1 MPRPGDDRLIA
12 YLDGE
17 LDGDERAA
25 IALWLEHDGE
35 LRERAAQLTESAA
48 ALRAAFDEVLRE
60 PLPER
65 LIAAARGET
74 GAVVAL
80 SSVRARRWRRMLG
93 DHRWWVG
100 AAAAASLAAFAI
112 GFGIGGGEVALHG
125 GPVAANVTPGAEFVS
140 DTFPDNLAGYYKRY
154 VNVNPG
160 EPASFDKLPQN
171 FRLPNLKPWGLEFQG
186 ARFLMV
192 EGQPAMALVYVTDNK
207 ALGPVII
214 VVANSGKPDET
225 VRFANSGDI
234 NVLRWR
240 HHGHAYAL
248 AGTANAN
255 YLWNIHNDLAYQFDG
270 I

>member
-1 MPRPGDDRLIA
+1 MSKLTDDRLIA

-17 LDGDERAA
+17 LEESERAG
-25 IALWLEHDGE
+25 IADRLERDAE
-35 LRERAAQLTESAA
+35 LRERAAALTESAA

-65 LIAAARGET
+65 LIAAARDVPP
-74 GAVVAL
+74 VVVEL
-80 SSVRARRWRRMLG
+80 SAARPPRWRRMLG
-93 DHRWWVG
+93 NHRWWVG
-100 AAAAASLAAFAI
+100 AAAAASLAAFVV
-112 GFGIGGGEVALHG
+112 GLSVGGGEVALPG
-125 GPVAANVTPGAEFVS
+125 APQRASVAPGAELVS

-171 FRLPNLKPWGLEFQG
+171 FHLPNLKPWGLDFQG
-186 ARFLMV
+186 ARFLMA
-192 EGQPAMALVYVTDNK
+192 EGQPAMALVYTTSNK
-207 ALGPVII
+207 SLGPVIV
-214 VVANSGKPDET
+214 VVANSGKPDGT
-225 VRFANSGDI
+225 VRFARSGDI

>member
-1 MPRPGDDRLIA
+1 MSKPSDERLIA

-17 LDGDERAA
+17 LEQDERDA
-25 IALWLEHDGE
+25 IAQWLERDSE
-35 LRERAAQLTESAA
+35 LRERAVLLGESAA

-74 GAVVAL
+74 GTVVDLAA
-80 SSVRARRWRRMLG
+80 ARGLRWKRMLA
-93 DHRWWVG
+93 DHHWWIG
-100 AAAAASLAAFAI
+100 AAAAASLAAFAV
-112 GFGIGGGEVALHG
+112 GFGIGGSEVGLNG
-125 GPVAANVTPGAEFVS
+125 GPVASKVAPGAELVS

-154 VNVNPG
+154 ITLHPG
-160 EPASFDKLPQN
+160 EAASFDKLPQN
-171 FRLPNLKPWGLEFQG
+171 FHLPNLKPWGLDFQG

-192 EGQPAMALVYVTDNK
+192 DGQPAMALVYVTDDK
-207 ALGPVII
+207 TLGPVIV
-214 VVANSGKPDET
+214 VVANSGKPDDS

-240 HHGHAYAL
+240 YHGHAYAL

-270 I
+270 L